1 MRLAHLVIDNA
12 EKQEQNGC
20 IISLDQEKAYN
31 KIDHEYLWEILKE
44 FGCPKEFIKLIKTM
58 YSKAKTSV
66 MINRVTPAPIKVE
79 RGV

>member
-1 MRLAHLVIDNA
+1 M
-12 EKQEQNGC
+12 
-20 IISLDQEKAYN
+20 
-31 KIDHEYLWEILKE
+31 EILGE
-44 FGCPKEFIKLIKTM
+44 FRFPKEFIKLIKTM